1 MKKYVG
7 LMLLLVSSCMAANA
21 QFWPSPRVVIVPGR
35 PHHYQRAPQ
44 RRPSKPKAVPFQPT
58 VNLTFGYGFP
68 STDQYAL
75 TSFYNTYKGNIKQT
89 GPFTGTIDFQFS
101 PNMSIGV
108 MGTYSKVKA
117 RYYDAYAISAAP
129 PTAYGNLESTSV
141 MFNLVNY
148 IPVSKNVTPYFRTA
162 AGINIW
168 NQHYEDASGSKLNH
182 VEKPSAFAYQASFG
196 ARFGLSQQAG
206 IFLEAGYGK
215 YIVNG
220 GLSLK
225 F

>member
-1 MKKYVG
+1 
-7 LMLLLVSSCMAANA
+7 MLLLASTSVAVDA
-21 QFWPSPRVVIVPGR
+21 QLWPAPRVVIRPGR
-35 PHHYQRAPQ
+35 AQFHRQPARI
-44 RRPSKPKAVPFQPT
+44 SKPKTEPFQPT

-75 TSFYNTYKGNIKQT
+75 ASFSNTYKGNIRQT
-89 GPFTGTIDFQFS
+89 GPFTGTLDFQFS

-108 MGTYSKVKA
+108 MGTYSKLSAK
-117 RYYDAYAISAAP
+117 YYDNSATNLAP
-129 PTAYGNLESTSV
+129 PSVYANLESSSV
-141 MFNLVNY
+141 MLNFVNY
-148 IPVSKNVTPYFRTA
+148 IPAGLYVTPYFRTA

-168 NQHYEDASGSKLNH
+168 KQDYTDANGYKMND
-182 VEKPSAFAYQASFG
+182 VEKPSAFAYQGSFG
-196 ARFGLSQQAG
+196 ARFKLSKQAG